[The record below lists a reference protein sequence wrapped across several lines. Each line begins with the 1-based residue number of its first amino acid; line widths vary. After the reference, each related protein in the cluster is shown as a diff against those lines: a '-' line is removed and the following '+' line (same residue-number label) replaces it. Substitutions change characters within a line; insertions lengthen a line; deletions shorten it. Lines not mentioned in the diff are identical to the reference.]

1 MTTAARSAGH
11 RLRRATDVAPDSAR
25 AAAGHRRSFLAV
37 CAAATAL
44 AACGLLPP
52 IGLKS
57 PRLSFA
63 GLSVTGLGLSEI
75 RFRVTLL
82 ASNPNDVELPL
93 SNLRFDLDLLGEP
106 FASGAPPSGRA
117 SIPAAGQ
124 AEIPVEFAVPTSR
137 LLDAL
142 RRLRLDND
150 ASIDYRVRGSA
161 NWGNS
166 PITLHFERRDR
177 IEPLRRLRNLLEPPR
192 KT

>member
-1 MTTAARSAGH
+1 MTANADGD
-11 RLRRATDVAPDSAR
+11 RRRTL
-25 AAAGHRRSFLAV
+25 LAV
-37 CAAATAL
+37 CAATTAL

-75 RFRVTLL
+75 RFRVALL

-106 FASGAPPSGRA
+106 FASGAPPTGRA
-117 SIPAAGQ
+117 TIPAAGQ
-124 AEIPVEFAVPTSR
+124 AEIPVEFTVPTSK
-137 LLDAL
+137 LVDAL
-142 RRLRLDND
+142 RRLRLDQD

-177 IEPLRRLRNLLEPPR
+177 IDPLKRLRNLLEPQR